1 MRIET
6 LNADAPVHVAILD
19 ETIELGIGEA
29 SAGGRRVA
37 TLSVPQAEMVIHA
50 LGLRIAQIRERQRRA
65 AVQRSHLSEVLLDT
79 EFRLHEH

>member
-6 LNADAPVHVAILD
+6 LKADAPVHVAVSD

-29 SAGGRRVA
+29 AASGQRVA
-37 TLSVPQAEMVIHA
+37 LSVPQAEMVMHA
-50 LGLRIAQIRERQRRA
+50 LGLRIGQIRERQRRA
-65 AVQRSHLSEVLLDT
+65 ALQRSHISEVLLDT

>member
-6 LNADAPVHVAILD
+6 LNAEAPVHVAVSD
-19 ETIELGIGEA
+19 ETIELAIGETA
-29 SAGGRRVA
+29 TGGRRVA
-37 TLSVPQAEMVIHA
+37 LSVPQAEMVMHA
-50 LGLRIAQIRERQRRA
+50 LGLRIGQIRERQRRA

>member
-6 LNADAPVHVAILD
+6 LNADAPVHVNASD
-19 ETIELGIGEA
+19 ENIELGVGDAPA
-29 SAGGRRVA
+29 SGQRVA
-37 TLSVPQAEMVIHA
+37 TLSIPQAEMVIHA

-65 AVQRSHLSEVLLDT
+65 VEQRSHLSEVLLDT

>member
-6 LNADAPVHVAILD
+6 LNADTPVHVNASD
-19 ETIELGIGEA
+19 ENIELGVGDGPA
-29 SAGGRRVA
+29 RGQRVA
-37 TLSVPQAEMVIHA
+37 TLSIPQAEMVIHA

-65 AVQRSHLSEVLLDT
+65 AEQRSHLSEVLLDT

>member
-6 LNADAPVHVAILD
+6 LTADAPVHVTALD
-19 ETIELGIGEA
+19 ETIELGVGEA
-29 SAGGRRVA
+29 HGGGQRAA
-37 TLSVPQAEMVIHA
+37 TLSIPQAEMLIHA

-65 AVQRSHLSEVLLDT
+65 AEQRSHLSEVLLDT

>member
-6 LNADAPVHVAILD
+6 LKADTPVHVTTSD
-19 ETIELGIGEA
+19 ETIELAVGEA
-29 SAGGRRVA
+29 HAGGQRTA
-37 TLSVPQAEMVIHA
+37 TLSLPQAEMVIHA

-65 AVQRSHLSEVLLDT
+65 AEQRSHLSDVLLDT